1 MDTSNASFSPPGVP
15 SLVFQFYM
23 RILCYSFIKREWD
36 LWVCSLEVGFLYLR
50 AKGELVSMPLTL
62 LIKKTNAH
70 ADRFLLTGDNER

>member
-1 MDTSNASFSPPGVP
+1 M
-15 SLVFQFYM
+15 
-23 RILCYSFIKREWD
+23 
-36 LWVCSLEVGFLYLR
+36 WVCSLEVGFLYLR